1 MIMRLNDVYDKEISG
16 IIDGACSQY
25 TYTVNRHNLS
35 GESVST

>member
-25 TYTVNRHNLS
+25 TVYCEQAQSIR
-35 GESVST
+35 